1 MKIDLEKIKKLRLQ
15 TGAGVHDVKK
25 ALVDASG
32 DEVKAAEI
40 LKKRGHEV
48 MAKKASR
55 ETSQG
60 LIASYVHA
68 GRIGALV
75 EVNCETDFVAR
86 NEEFQS
92 FVKEIAMQIAS
103 SEVGS
108 VDELLAQ
115 EYFRDNSITVSD
127 LLKQTALK
135 VGENIKISRLVRFE
149 LGGL

>member
-25 ALVDASG
+25 ALVDANG
-32 DEVKAAEI
+32 DEAQAAEL
-40 LKKRGHEV
+40 LKRWGHDV

-60 LIASYVHA
+60 LIASYIHS

-86 NEEFQS
+86 NEEFQN
-92 FVKEIAMQIAS
+92 FVKEVAMQIAS
-103 SEVGS
+103 SSVES

-115 EYFRDNSITVSD
+115 EYFRDNSMTVAD

-135 VGENIKISRLVRFE
+135 VGENIKISRLARFE